1 MKNFTYNI
9 STKVFFGEN
18 TIERLG
24 KEIKNYSERI
34 LIVYGSERIKRDG
47 LFYKIS
53 EQLKMH
59 NIFFKELGGIKPNPS
74 LTSVHDGIS
83 IIKENKLDFVLAVGG
98 GSVIDAS
105 KAMAAGAAMDIDPW
119 LFCKREKGVKKA
131 FPLASILTLAA
142 TGSEMNGNSVISNE
156 ETGEKLPFGSDLTR
170 PVFSVLDPKLTFSVP
185 KNQTAA
191 GVADIFT
198 HVAEQ
203 YFEPVNSAGVLDRI
217 SEAIMRS
224 CIQYGRAAIDDPE
237 NYEARANLMWAS
249 SLALNG
255 LVSYGKSGG
264 DWATHYIEHEL
275 SAAYD
280 ITHGLG
286 LAIVLPQWMKFVLS
300 DDTVDRFAMFAQN
313 VFDIKLGDK
322 FEQAKAGIEATAD
335 FFRSLD
341 IPDTLTKIEI
351 DDSKFDSMAKQ
362 ATQFGE
368 IGSFSKL
375 NTEDVK
381 EILKMCL

>member
-9 STKVFFGEN
+9 STKIFFGEN
-18 TIERLG
+18 TIENLG
-24 KEIKNYSERI
+24 PEISKYSKNI
-34 LIVYGSERIKRDG
+34 LIVYGSERIKKNG
-47 LFYKIS
+47 LFNAVVQQLSKYNIS
-53 EQLKMH
+53 
-59 NIFFKELGGIKPNPS
+59 FKEIGGIKPNPT
-74 LTSVHDGIS
+74 LKSVHEGMS
-83 IIKENKLDFVLAVGG
+83 IMKEHDLDFVLAIGG
-98 GSVIDAS
+98 GSVIDAT
-105 KAMAAGAAMDIDPW
+105 KAIAAGAAMDIDPW

-156 ETGEKLPFGSDLTR
+156 ETGEKLPFGSDRTR
-170 PVFSVLDPKLTFSVP
+170 PKFSILDPTFTFSVP
-185 KNQTAA
+185 KDQTSA

-203 YFEPVNSAGVLDRI
+203 YFEPINSAGVLDRI
-217 SEAIMRS
+217 SEAIMKT
-224 CIQYGRAAIDDPE
+224 CIDYGRIAIDNPG

-255 LVSYGKSGG
+255 LISYGKSGG

-286 LAIVLPQWMKFVLS
+286 LAIVLPKWMKYVLNEE
-300 DDTVDRFAMFAQN
+300 TVDRFAMYAQN
-313 VFDIKLGDK
+313 VFNIKKDDK
-322 FEQAKAGIEATAD
+322 YEQAQAGIEATTE
-335 FFRSLD
+335 FFKSLD
-341 IPDTLTKIEI
+341 IPESLSKINI
-351 DDSKFDSMAKQ
+351 GNTKFDDMAAQ

-368 IGSFSKL
+368 IGSFKKL
-375 NTEDVK
+375 DTADVK
-381 EILKMCL
+381 KIFEMCL